1 MGDRRLWLASAAFIA
16 SLGAMA
22 VVFRPPNHDVS
33 WYLHMAG
40 VMLNGGTA
48 YVDVVDTNPPL
59 IVMLT
64 MVPVWTARLL
74 GLAPAWAF
82 YAGVF
87 LLAVLSCVWCGRLIM
102 RAWPGASSAA
112 HGLLAVGVVFLL
124 LAFPKGDFGQREHL
138 TVILAMPYVL
148 AAAVRSVGGS
158 LSTGEAI
165 LTGVAGAMGFALK
178 PHFLLAWVAV
188 EIAIL
193 VHHRRQG
200 SSSRRALALR
210 AECVAA
216 VCTFVVYGIA
226 TLMFFPEYLDVAR
239 RVWAVYGGLDSPTAR
254 LIALR
259 EWQIGLVAL
268 ALVAL
273 IRLPRDLAAPL
284 TIVGAGAAGFLASSL
299 LQLKG
304 WGYHMLPAQVF
315 LALVFLVLV
324 VSVIQ
329 ASPALASF
337 IRGGPAAIMTA
348 VALVLTVL
356 SMKYVYEARQ
366 PVSNDTL
373 RPLAALVREHAPE
386 GPIAVLSMRTLVY
399 PAFPLVN
406 QTGARWSLRHHSLW
420 FLPAFYGPELTATGP
435 GMMALH
441 TPAQMPPLE
450 RAFYD
455 EIIDDLCT
463 LPPRLLV
470 IERASPLAPAGRR
483 ALDLESYY
491 GQDPRFARLF
501 GAFRVQSDVGPFM
514 VYKAISPP
522 VCSSGSAFRFQVPGS
537 GTRNPEPD
545 SVAIYNTSSPSLP
558 AL

>member
-1 MGDRRLWLASAAFIA
+1 MIADRRVWLAGAALIA
-16 SLGAMA
+16 LLGALA

-64 MVPVWTARLL
+64 MAPVWTARLL
-74 GLAPAWAF
+74 GLAPTAAF

-87 LLAVLSCVWCGRLIM
+87 LLAVLSCAWCGRLIR

-112 HGLLAVGVVFLL
+112 HGLLTTGVVFLL

-138 TVILAMPYVL
+138 TIILAMPYVL
-148 AAAVRSVGGS
+148 AAALRSVGGS
-158 LSTGEAI
+158 LSRGEAI
-165 LTGVAGAMGFALK
+165 LTGVAGALGFALK

-188 EIAIL
+188 EAALIIQ
-193 VHHRRQG
+193 VVR
-200 SSSRRALALR
+200 SRRTAVALAEAVALR
-210 AECVAA
+210 NLLRTEVLAAMATVVLYGVA
-216 VCTFVVYGIA
+216 VLVI
-226 TLMFFPEYLDVAR
+226 FPEYFDVAR
-239 RVWAVYGGLDSPTAR
+239 RVWVVYGGLDSPTAR

-273 IRLPRDLAAPL
+273 IRLPRDFAAPL
-284 TIVGAGAAGFLASSL
+284 TVVGAAAAGFLASSL

-315 LALVFLVLV
+315 LALVFLVIV
-324 VSVIQ
+324 ASVIQ
-329 ASPALASF
+329 ASPAVASF
-337 IRGGPAAIMTA
+337 IRGGPAAILAA
-348 VALVLTVL
+348 VALVLAVL
-356 SMKYVYEARQ
+356 SVKYVYEARQ
-366 PVSNDTL
+366 PVPNDTL
-373 RPLAALVREHAPE
+373 TPLAALVREHAPD
-386 GPIAVLSMRTLVY
+386 GPIAVLGMRTLVY

-406 QTGARWSLRHHSLW
+406 QTGVRWSLRHHSLW
-420 FLPAFYGPELTATGP
+420 FLPAFYGRELTASDP
-435 GMMALH
+435 AMMALH

-455 EIIDDLCT
+455 EIIDDLCA

-470 IERASPLAPAGRR
+470 IERASPRAPAGRR

-501 GAFRVQSDVGPFM
+501 AAFRVQSDVGPFM
-514 VYKAISPP
+514 VYKAISPASCQGRP
-522 VCSSGSAFRFQVPGS
+522 
-537 GTRNPEPD
+537 
-545 SVAIYNTSSPSLP
+545 
-558 AL
+558 

>member
-1 MGDRRLWLASAAFIA
+1 MGDRRLWFASAAVIA
-16 SLGAMA
+16 LLGAMA

-64 MVPVWTARLL
+64 MVPVWTARLV
-74 GLAPAWAF
+74 GLAPTGAF
-82 YAGVF
+82 YGGVF
-87 LLAVLSCVWCGRLIM
+87 LLGVVSSIWCSRLIK
-102 RAWPGASSAA
+102 RAWPGASVAA
-112 HGLLAVGVVFLL
+112 HGLLTTGVVFLL

-138 TVILAMPYVL
+138 AVILALPYVL
-148 AAAVRSVGGS
+148 AAAVRSVGGR

-165 LTGVAGAMGFALK
+165 LAGVAGAIGFALK

-188 EIAIL
+188 EIAL
-193 VHHRRQG
+193 VVRV

-210 AECVAA
+210 AEFLAALFTVALYGVA
-216 VCTFVVYGIA
+216 VLVV
-226 TLMFFPEYLDVAR
+226 FPEYLDVAR

-254 LIALR
+254 LLALR

-273 IRLPRDLAAPL
+273 IRLPRDLSAPL
-284 TIVGAGAAGFLASSL
+284 TVVAAAAAGFLASSL

-315 LALVFLVLV
+315 LALVFLVV
-324 VSVIQ
+324 AVSVIQ

-337 IRGGPAAIMTA
+337 IRGGSTAIMAA

-356 SMKYVYEARQ
+356 SIKYVYEARQ
-366 PVSNDTL
+366 RVPNDTL
-373 RPLAALVREHAPE
+373 TPLAAVVREHAPD
-386 GPIAVLSMRTLVY
+386 GPIAVLGMRTLVY

-406 QTGARWSLRHHSLW
+406 QTGVRWSLRHHSLW
-420 FLPAFYGPELTATGP
+420 FLPAFYATELAMP
-435 GMMALH
+435 P
-441 TPAQMPPLE
+441 PAPVIAHRPSQMPPLE

-455 EIIDDLCT
+455 EIIDDLCAM
-463 LPPRLLV
+463 PPRLLI

-501 GAFRVQSDVGPFM
+501 SAFRVQSDVGPFM
-514 VYKAISPP
+514 VYKAIAPAA
-522 VCSSGSAFRFQVPGS
+522 CSSVP
-537 GTRNPEPD
+537 
-545 SVAIYNTSSPSLP
+545 
-558 AL
+558 

>member
-1 MGDRRLWLASAAFIA
+1 MIADRRVWLAGAALIA
-16 SLGAMA
+16 LLGALA

-64 MVPVWTARLL
+64 MAPVWAARLV
-74 GLAPAWAF
+74 GLAPTAAF
-82 YAGVF
+82 YAGAF
-87 LLAVLSCVWCGRLIM
+87 LLAALSCAWCGRLIR

-112 HGLLAVGVVFLL
+112 HGLLTTGVVFLL

-138 TVILAMPYVL
+138 TIILAMPYVL
-148 AAAVRSVGGS
+148 AAALRSAGGS
-158 LSTGEAI
+158 LSRGEAI
-165 LTGVAGAMGFALK
+165 LTGVAGALGFALK

-188 EIAIL
+188 EAALL
-193 VHHRRQG
+193 VQAG
-200 SSSRRALALR
+200 SRRGASALR
-210 AECVAA
+210 AECLAA
-216 VCTFVVYGIA
+216 VSTFVVYGIV
-226 TLMFFPEYLDVAR
+226 TLILFPEYLDVAR

-273 IRLPRDLAAPL
+273 IRLPRDFAAPL
-284 TIVGAGAAGFLASSL
+284 TVVGAAAAGFLASSL

-315 LALVFLVLV
+315 LALVFLVIV
-324 VSVIQ
+324 ASVIQ
-329 ASPALASF
+329 ASPAVASF
-337 IRGGPAAIMTA
+337 IRGGPAAIMA
-348 VALVLTVL
+348 AAALVLAVL
-356 SMKYVYEARQ
+356 SVKYVYEARQ
-366 PVSNDTL
+366 PVPNDTL
-373 RPLAALVREHAPE
+373 TPLAALVREHAPD
-386 GPIAVLSMRTLVY
+386 GPIAVLGMRTLVY

-420 FLPAFYGPELTATGP
+420 FLPAFYGRELTASDP
-435 GMMALH
+435 AMMALR

-450 RAFYD
+450 RAFYE
-455 EIIDDLCT
+455 EIIDDLCAV
-463 LPPRLLV
+463 PPRLLV
-470 IERASPLAPAGRR
+470 IERASPRAPAGRR

-491 GQDPRFARLF
+491 GQDARFARLF
-501 GAFRVQSDVGPFM
+501 AAFRVQSDVGPFM
-514 VYKAISPP
+514 VYKAISPASCQGP
-522 VCSSGSAFRFQVPGS
+522 P
-537 GTRNPEPD
+537 
-545 SVAIYNTSSPSLP
+545 
-558 AL
+558 

>member
-1 MGDRRLWLASAAFIA
+1 MRGDRRVWLASAALIGL
-16 SLGAMA
+16 LGAVA

-33 WYLHMAG
+33 WYLHMAS

-64 MVPVWTARLL
+64 MVPVWTARLA
-74 GLAPAWAF
+74 GLAPTEAF
-82 YAGVF
+82 YGGVF
-87 LLAVLSCVWCGRLIM
+87 LLGVLSCVWCGRLIV
-102 RAWPGASSAA
+102 RAWPGASGAA
-112 HGLLAVGVVFLL
+112 HGLLAAAVVFLL

-148 AAAVRSVGGS
+148 AAAVRSIGGS
-158 LSTGEAI
+158 LSRGEAI
-165 LTGVAGAMGFALK
+165 LAGVAGAIGFALK
-178 PHFLLAWVAV
+178 PHFLLAWAAV
-188 EIAIL
+188 EIALL
-193 VHHRRQG
+193 VRARIRAG
-200 SSSRRALALR
+200 SSRRAPALANSRADSPEPWRRRLR
-210 AECVAA
+210 AEFLAALFTVAA
-216 VCTFVVYGIA
+216 YGVAILVV
-226 TLMFFPEYLDVAR
+226 FPEYVGVAR

-254 LIALR
+254 LLALR

-273 IRLPRDLAAPL
+273 VRLPRDLAGPL
-284 TIVGAGAAGFLASSL
+284 SIVGAAAAGFLASSL

-315 LALVFLVLV
+315 LALLFLVLV

-329 ASPALASF
+329 ATPALAGF
-337 IRGGPAAIMTA
+337 IRGGSTAIMAAIAIM
-348 VALVLTVL
+348 LTML
-356 SMKYVYEARQ
+356 SVKYVYEARQ
-366 PVSNDTL
+366 RVPNDTL
-373 RPLAALVREHAPE
+373 TPLAALVREHAPD
-386 GPIAVLSMRTLVY
+386 GPIAVLGMRTLVY

-406 QTGARWSLRHHSLW
+406 QTGVRWSLRHHSLW
-420 FLPAFYGPELTATGP
+420 FLPAFYEAELRAP
-435 GMMALH
+435 GAMQALR

-455 EIIDDLCT
+455 EIIGDLCAV
-463 LPPRLLV
+463 PPRLLI

-491 GQDPRFARLF
+491 GQDARFARLF

-514 VYKAISPP
+514 VYKAIAPP
-522 VCSSGSAFRFQVPGS
+522 VCSSGAAR
-537 GTRNPEPD
+537 
-545 SVAIYNTSSPSLP
+545 
-558 AL
+558 